1 MSIQFI
7 FIVTEYGCNSTP
19 SDMWTPRS
27 KLFTNYD
34 EARAYFVRIAPGV
47 NDKDNIATK
56 YINTSYNPNSTDI
69 EYIIIENICQEP
81 GYCDGNWNCAKR
93 PYGAVIAR
101 YGLL

>member
-1 MSIQFI
+1 MSVQFI

-34 EARAYFVRIAPGV
+34 EARAYFVRIAPCV
-47 NDKDNIATK
+47 NDEENNATQ

-69 EYIIIENICQEP
+69 EYIVIENICENSD
-81 GYCDGNWNCAKR
+81 YAKR
-93 PYGAVIAR
+93 PSGVVIAR
-101 YGLL
+101 YGLF